1 MEEEL
6 KDLVR
11 FLAHAHME
19 WESLRLKA
27 LALPPEECKEF
38 LSLKFPVMQGTRNRI
53 ALAKIGEQDC
63 NMENVGK
70 AIKYMNVESILARVT
85 DGLKTAKIILFTDKE
100 IDPLVP
106 KYFTKVYR
114 IEGEEVSVEEWE
126 KSSRPKD
133 IGYAGNEELQRFIDK
148 RRGLWI

>member
-11 FLAHAHME
+11 FLAQAHME

-38 LSLKFPVMQGTRNRI
+38 LLGEFPMIQGSKTRIPLMQ
-53 ALAKIGEQDC
+53 IGEQDC

-85 DGLKTAKIILFTDKE
+85 DGLKTANIILFTDKE
-100 IDPLVP
+100 LDPLVP

-126 KSSRPKD
+126 KSSGPKD
-133 IGYAGNEELQRFIDK
+133 IGYAGNEELQKFIDK
-148 RRGLWI
+148 RSSK